1 MLVSKTYNKFEQV
14 SFNNV
19 NDAIYTCDPALT
31 TDSFI
36 KALI

>member
-31 TDSFI
+31 TDS
-36 KALI
+36 L